1 MQLWSKIAGHLNYVN
16 LLSTFSNF
24 VQKIVKVMDMKEF
37 LFRLEGKKNT
47 VCCSACLNHKEWP
60 RKVSY
65 KYFNVG
71 H

>member
-1 MQLWSKIAGHLNYVN
+1 
-16 LLSTFSNF
+16 
-24 VQKIVKVMDMKEF
+24 MDMKEF
-37 LFRLEGKKNT
+37 LFGLEGKKNT